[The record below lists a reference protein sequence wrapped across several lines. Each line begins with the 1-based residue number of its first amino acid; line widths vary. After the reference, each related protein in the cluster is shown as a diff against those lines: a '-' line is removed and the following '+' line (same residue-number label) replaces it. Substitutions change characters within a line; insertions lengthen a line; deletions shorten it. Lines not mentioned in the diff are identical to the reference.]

1 MRVEVTY
8 SQSFEMVG
16 SHEFRAVVA
25 RYRFEIFFAVC
36 SAAQDFIESLNHAF
50 HAFVSH
56 LSHNFPAR
64 LPFCEGQKTVD

>member
-1 MRVEVTY
+1 MHVEVTY

-16 SHEFRAVVA
+16 IHEFRAVVA

-36 SAAQDFIESLNHAF
+36 SAAQDFIESLDHAF

-64 LPFCEGQKTVD
+64 LPFCVDQKTVD

>member
-36 SAAQDFIESLNHAF
+36 SAAQDFIESLDHAF

-64 LPFCEGQKTVD
+64 LPFCEDQKTVD